1 MSGSEGRT
9 SGHHIPGVAEFDNAR
24 PLPGSAGSAV
34 TGGMGW
40 PVLSPADL
48 QGKPVPPRQWCV
60 PDWVPDN
67 VVTLLSGDGGT
78 GKSLF
83 AMQLATSCA
92 IGIPFM
98 GIELARRRVLYLAAE
113 DDGDELHRRQADI
126 NHGLRIDFSDL
137 AGQLFWRVLSGEEAL
152 LASADGKSRSLKET
166 ATYGNL
172 KAFCVRNRIQLIIV
186 DTVADTFGGLE
197 IDRQHV
203 TKYVRLLEAIA
214 RETGGAVIILA
225 HPGVAG
231 LSNGTGISG
240 STAWRNAVRSVVYM
254 RRPTDEEANGPEA
267 RDLRIVERLKGNFAA
282 AGAELRVSWWQG
294 HFVMADSP
302 PAGATAVDVIA
313 SEVKVLAAL
322 RRATRQGRLMT
333 FSKTSTSYAPKI
345 IKAYKEVDGLRQQ
358 HIESAILT
366 MLARGE
372 IREAR
377 VGRPSHEKVYI
388 VPADEPAL
396 AGERVT
402 GGDA

>member
-1 MSGSEGRT
+1 MSGPEGQT
-9 SGHHIPGVAEFDNAR
+9 SGHHIPGGAALDKAK
-24 PLPGSAGSAV
+24 PLAGSAGSTV
-34 TGGMGW
+34 IGSTGW
-40 PVLSPADL
+40 PVLSPAEL

-92 IGIPFM
+92 LGIPFM

-113 DDGDELHRRQADI
+113 DDRDELHRRQADI
-126 NHGLRIDFSDL
+126 NRGLRIDFSDL
-137 AGQLFWRVLSGEEAL
+137 ADQLFWRVLSGEEAL
-152 LASADGKSRSLKET
+152 LASSDGKSRALKET
-166 ATYGNL
+166 ATYSNL

-254 RRPTDEEANGPEA
+254 RRPTGEEASGPEA
-267 RDLRIVERLKGNFAA
+267 RDLRVVERLKGNFAA

-294 HFVMADSP
+294 YFVMADAAPTGSQ
-302 PAGATAVDVIA
+302 AVDVIA
-313 SEVKVLAAL
+313 SEVRVLAAL
-322 RRATRQGRLMT
+322 RRAVRQGRLLT
-333 FSKTSTSYAPKI
+333 FSKTSTAYAPKI
-345 IKAYKEVDGLRQQ
+345 IKSYKEVEGLRLN
-358 HIESAILT
+358 HIESAVLS

-388 VPADEPAL
+388 VPADEPPL
-396 AGERVT
+396 AGERPAN
-402 GGDA
+402 GGA